1 VKFKSVGSRVGWW
14 LIWNAY
20 WETILPPFELL
31 VFDEVVVLLLLVV
44 VVVVLRQR
52 IGVTRPG
59 GRLVIGV
66 TKSPINCWV
75 VSWKQF

>member
-1 VKFKSVGSRVGWW
+1 MFGGRV
-14 LIWNAY
+14 IWNAY

-31 VFDEVVVLLLLVV
+31 VVDEVVVLLLL

-52 IGVTRPG
+52 IGVTRPN
-59 GRLVIGV
+59 GRLVGV
-66 TKSPINCWV
+66 TKSPSWV

>member
-1 VKFKSVGSRVGWW
+1 VGTRVGGRV
-14 LIWNAY
+14 IWNAY

-31 VFDEVVVLLLLVV
+31 VFDEEVVVLLLA
-44 VVVVLRQR
+44 VVVLRQR
-52 IGVTRPG
+52 MGVTRPG
-59 GRLVIGV
+59 GRLVGV